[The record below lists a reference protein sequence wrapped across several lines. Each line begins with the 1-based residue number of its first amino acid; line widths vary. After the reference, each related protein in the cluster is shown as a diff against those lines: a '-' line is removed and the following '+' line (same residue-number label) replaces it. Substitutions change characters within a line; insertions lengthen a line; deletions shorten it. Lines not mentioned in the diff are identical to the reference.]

1 MTILDQSE
9 GDQNKLTVMKTRI
22 YFKLQRKIG
31 HTATSF
37 SLRGDGPIE
46 RMSLLSVI
54 VTYSYLVLRAL

>member
-1 MTILDQSE
+1 MTILDQSV
-9 GDQNKLTVMKTRI
+9 GDQNKLTRI
-22 YFKLQRKIG
+22 YFKLQRKTG